1 MLSRMS
7 PRAHRWAAGA
17 AALGLLL
24 LAYLPLLQAIP
35 NGSDH
40 YFMID
45 VGETQIVLNVWGT
58 LHATGYPLY
67 ILTAAPLV
75 SGLRALGV
83 DAAAAPALVSL
94 VTMLAAL
101 GFIYALALRVTARP
115 WLSGAA
121 VVALGLTRTVWIHA
135 EIAEV
140 YALMLLLLA
149 AMLWIALAPR
159 RPETDERRLYL
170 LALLGGLGVAHHR
183 ALAMAIP
190 ALLFAMGPVLASNP
204 RALPKRLIVCLLLGL
219 LGFVP
224 YLWLPLRAQ
233 AGAAW
238 VYGEPGAL
246 DGFLTQFLGREYTR
260 FIAPPLSPDGLWANL
275 QMVVQVIVTDLT
287 LPGLL
292 AGLAGLAAGLFS
304 RKTRRAAI
312 TLLLLAGCAF
322 AFHALAYTDVLSA
335 LILMITLPL
344 ALGWAM
350 LGDALLNRIHQ
361 PALHAQPHPRPLSAP
376 ERADLQRQ
384 ILPPLSSM
392 ERGLGG
398 EVSFGDGGE
407 VSSGDGGEVSFG
419 DGGEV
424 SFGDGGE
431 VSFGDGGEVSFGD
444 GGEVSFGDGGEVSS
458 GDGGEVSFGDGGE
471 ASVGDG
477 GEVRPV
483 AGRGMRV
490 AVSLAVAALFVLL
503 SASLIGQNR
512 PFIESLV
519 TDPTGLHTIRMA
531 HDAPPDS
538 TLMIPWGPRYFAAG
552 FARDVQGAFP
562 ADVTLVDHRA
572 DFAALVS
579 GERPLVTPAT
589 TFYRQN
595 ADWWAEQTGGRT
607 WLTAAGPG
615 LVRIAS
621 APELREPEPGR
632 ADELPASQNATLA
645 CRDSSLDLTVE
656 WAAFAAPRE
665 DWSVFVHLLDG
676 EGALLATGDQSAP
689 VFGWR
694 PLTTWAAGEVVRDVY
709 TVPAVPGM
717 AELAYGF
724 YRQRPDGA
732 FENAVTYRLPVDCEA
747 AS

>member
-407 VSSGDGGEVSFG
+407 VSFG

-424 SFGDGGE
+424 SF
-431 VSFGDGGEVSFGD
+431 
-444 GGEVSFGDGGEVSS
+444 
-458 GDGGEVSFGDGGE
+458 
-471 ASVGDG
+471 GDG

-747 AS
+747 AP

>member
-1 MLSRMS
+1 
-7 PRAHRWAAGA
+7 
-17 AALGLLL
+17 
-24 LAYLPLLQAIP
+24 
-35 NGSDH
+35 
-40 YFMID
+40 
-45 VGETQIVLNVWGT
+45 
-58 LHATGYPLY
+58 
-67 ILTAAPLV
+67 
-75 SGLRALGV
+75 
-83 DAAAAPALVSL
+83 
-94 VTMLAAL
+94 MLAAL
-101 GFIYALALRVTARP
+101 GFVYALALRITGRA

-159 RPETDERRLYL
+159 QPETDERRLYL

-183 ALAMAIP
+183 ALAMVIP
-190 ALLFAMGPVLASNP
+190 ALLFAMWPVLSSNP
-204 RALPKRLIVCLLLGL
+204 RALPKRLVICLLLGL
-219 LGFVP
+219 LGFLP
-224 YLWLPLRAQ
+224 YIYLPLRAQ

-260 FIAPPLSPDGLWANL
+260 FIAPPLSPEGLWANL

-292 AGLAGLAAGLFS
+292 AGLAGLVAGLFS

-344 ALGWAM
+344 ALGWAL
-350 LGDALLNRIHQ
+350 LGNAVLTWTQ
-361 PALHAQPHPRPLSAP
+361 TPHPPTPSPTQAGRRDVLDRPSPPAP
-376 ERADLQRQ
+376 
-384 ILPPLSSM
+384 LPQ
-392 ERGLGG
+392 G
-398 EVSFGDGGE
+398 EGKPAVLEPSTQADGGILH
-407 VSSGDGGEVSFG
+407 SALSTQHSALF
-419 DGGEV
+419 
-424 SFGDGGE
+424 
-431 VSFGDGGEVSFGD
+431 
-444 GGEVSFGDGGEVSS
+444 
-458 GDGGEVSFGDGGE
+458 
-471 ASVGDG
+471 
-477 GEVRPV
+477 
-483 AGRGMRV
+483 
-490 AVSLAVAALFVLL
+490 LAVTALFLVFAAAL
-503 SASLIGQNR
+503 AAQNR
-512 PFIESLV
+512 PFIEALV
-519 TDPTGLHTIRMA
+519 TDPTGLETIRMA
-531 HDAPPDS
+531 QDAPPES

-562 ADVTLVDHRA
+562 EAVTLVDHRA
-572 DFAALVS
+572 DFAALVGS
-579 GERPLVTPAT
+579 DRPLVTPAT

-595 ADWWAEQTGGRT
+595 ADWWAEQTGGPV

-615 LVRIAS
+615 LVRIAA
-621 APELREPEPGR
+621 APQLDAQEQGR
-632 ADELPASQNATLA
+632 DADLPTPQNAKLS
-645 CRDSSLDLTVE
+645 CRDAFVNLTVD
-656 WAAFAAPRE
+656 WAASKPPRE

-676 EGALLATGDQSAP
+676 DGALLATGDQSAP

-709 TVPAVPGM
+709 TVPVVPGM
-717 AELAYGF
+717 AEVAYGF
-724 YRQRPDGA
+724 YRQRPDGT

>member
-407 VSSGDGGEVSFG
+407 VSFG

-424 SFGDGGE
+424 SF
-431 VSFGDGGEVSFGD
+431 
-444 GGEVSFGDGGEVSS
+444 
-458 GDGGEVSFGDGGE
+458 
-471 ASVGDG
+471 GDG